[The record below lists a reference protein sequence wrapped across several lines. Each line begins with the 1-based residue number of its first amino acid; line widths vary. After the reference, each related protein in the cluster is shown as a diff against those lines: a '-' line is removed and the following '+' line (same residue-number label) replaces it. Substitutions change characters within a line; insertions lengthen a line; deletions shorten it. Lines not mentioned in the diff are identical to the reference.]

1 MKTRKRDK
9 EPLFLDEKP
18 KICEDREPGGRDT
31 ISQMRTVQSRAD
43 VLANAL
49 REMGVECDYLGATD
63 ESEVE

>member
-1 MKTRKRDK
+1 M
-9 EPLFLDEKP
+9 FLDEKP

-49 REMGVECDYLGATD
+49 REMGVGCDYLGSTD